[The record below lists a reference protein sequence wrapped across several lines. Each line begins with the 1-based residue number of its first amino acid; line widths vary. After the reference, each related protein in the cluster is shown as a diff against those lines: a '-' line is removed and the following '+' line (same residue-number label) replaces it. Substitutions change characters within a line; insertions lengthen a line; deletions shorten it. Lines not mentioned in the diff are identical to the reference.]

1 MPKIPRIRAKDF
13 LKYLKRYGCTEL
25 STHGSHH
32 KVVNDKNNKNST
44 VAIHSNAI
52 LTPGLFS
59 AILKQLEIDEKEFI
73 KFIEKN

>member
-1 MPKIPRIRAKDF
+1 MLRTPRISAKDF

-32 KVVNDKNNKNST
+32 KVRNDKNNKIST
-44 VAIHSNAI
+44 VAVHSNAI
-52 LTPGLFS
+52 LIPGLFS
-59 AILKQLEIDEKEFI
+59 AILKQLEINEKEFI